1 MTQDTRIALYLMGVL
16 VAALRAEFG
25 ENLKLI

>member
-1 MTQDTRIALYLMGVL
+1 MTQDTRIALYLMGEL